1 MEDQEEKP
9 ETDQQLDT
17 ETTELKLENEM
28 VNFAGIIQFFKKILS
43 D

>member
-17 ETTELKLENEM
+17 EATELKLENEM
-28 VNFAGIIQFFKKILS
+28 VN
-43 D
+43 